1 MDWKQFF
8 AAVVGS
14 IAWPAAIII
23 TVLMLKAPLAKLL
36 PKIRSFK
43 YGDLHID
50 LEQQLAEVK
59 AEVTASEPEPLL
71 ADQPLPPPSAL
82 ELAAISPRS
91 AVLMAWIEVEKKIRE
106 MASQYGLT
114 TKITPNGQIRPLM
127 LTDSMR
133 QLFEKGIVNELTFN
147 TYRKLNRIRNE
158 AAHMTSKEI
167 EYDEAVAMSE
177 MCQWLLKSLDYS
189 SSPPS

>member
-8 AAVVGS
+8 AALVGS
-14 IAWPAAIII
+14 VAWPTAIII
-23 TVLMLKAPLAKLL
+23 TVLLLKTPLAKLL

-71 ADQPLPPPSAL
+71 AEQPLPPPSAL
-82 ELAAISPRS
+82 QLAAISPRS
-91 AVLMAWIEVEKKIRE
+91 AVLMAWLEVEKTIGE
-106 MASQYGLT
+106 IASQHNLT
-114 TKITPNGQIRPLM
+114 TMTGPNGLIRPM
-127 LTDSMR
+127 MIGESMR
-133 QLFEKGIVNELTFN
+133 HLYDKGIINELTFN
-147 TYRKLNRIRNE
+147 TFRKLNRIRNE

-167 EYDEAVAMSE
+167 EYDEAVSMAE
-177 MCQWLLKSLDYS
+177 MCQWLLKSLEYS
-189 SSPPS
+189 SSFPS

>member
-8 AAVVGS
+8 ASVVGS
-14 IAWPAAIII
+14 VAWPASVII
-23 TVLMLKAPLAKLL
+23 TVLLLKAPLAKLL

-59 AEVTASEPEPLL
+59 AEVKASEPEPLL
-71 ADQPLPPPSAL
+71 SEQPAPPPNAL
-82 ELAAISPRS
+82 QLAAISPRS
-91 AVLMAWIEVEKKIRE
+91 AVLMAWLEVEKRIE
-106 MASQYGLT
+106 EIASEHNLTTTTTSYGLV
-114 TKITPNGQIRPLM
+114 RPM
-127 LTDSMR
+127 MTAEAMR
-133 QLFEKGIVNELTFN
+133 QLHENGIINALTFK

-158 AAHMTSKEI
+158 AAHMTSREI
-167 EYDEAVAMSE
+167 EYDEAVSMAE

-189 SSPPS
+189 SSSPS